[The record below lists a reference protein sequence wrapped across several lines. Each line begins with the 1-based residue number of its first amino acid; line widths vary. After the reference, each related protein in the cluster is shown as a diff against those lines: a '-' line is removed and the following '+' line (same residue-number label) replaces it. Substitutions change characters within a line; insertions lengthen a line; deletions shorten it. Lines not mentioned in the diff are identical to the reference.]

1 MQAIYRSLTIL
12 LNIIELFILIRII
25 LSWLPISRQN
35 PIIGFVYEM
44 TEPILGPCRELLF
57 RIGLNRGMID
67 FSPIV
72 AALFLRILRALL
84 FRIIY

>member
-1 MQAIYRSLTIL
+1 MQAIYKSLTIL

-84 FRIIY
+84 FKIIY